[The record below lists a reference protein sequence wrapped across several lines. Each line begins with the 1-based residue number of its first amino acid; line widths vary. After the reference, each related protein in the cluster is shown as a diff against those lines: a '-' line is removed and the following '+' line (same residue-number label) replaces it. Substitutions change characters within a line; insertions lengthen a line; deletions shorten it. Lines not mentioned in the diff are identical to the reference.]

1 MEKITVK
8 TGQTVPVSGQYKATG
23 SKTEVTL
30 VQGKRVPPTPAGATK
45 FILVDRTQ
53 HKGGSR

>member
-1 MEKITVK
+1 MKKITTT
-8 TGQTVPVSGQYKATG
+8 TGQKAPTSGQYRAVG

-30 VQGKRVPPTPAGATK
+30 VQGKRVPPTPTGATK
-45 FILVDRTQ
+45 FTLVDQTR

>member
-1 MEKITVK
+1 MKKITTT
-8 TGQTVPVSGQYKATG
+8 TGQKAPASGQYRAIG

-45 FILVDRTQ
+45 FTLVDQTR

>member
-1 MEKITVK
+1 MKKITTR
-8 TGQTVPVSGQYKATG
+8 TGQTAPVSGQYKATG

-30 VQGKRVPPTPAGATK
+30 VQGKKVPPTPAGAAK
-45 FILVDRTQ
+45 FTLVDRTH